1 MAGDPSFPHMDGS
14 GGFPMGPPSMAGTPG
29 PGAFG
34 PGAGTFGSAG
44 GFPGQGFGGPQSTYA
59 LPSGLG
65 AASSPYPPM
74 NSGYSQTAG
83 MHSGGFDSRA
93 EAAFSSAGHQNS
105 RSSFSNGGG
114 LYSGGAA
121 DAADPFTFLSSGI
134 GGLSMGGDESR
145 RNGAN
150 STSKS
155 PA

>member
-1 MAGDPSFPHMDGS
+1 
-14 GGFPMGPPSMAGTPG
+14 MAGTPG

-34 PGAGTFGSAG
+34 HAAGGFASAG
-44 GFPGQGFGGPQSTYA
+44 GFPGQSFGAPQSTYA

-74 NSGYSQTAG
+74 NSAYGHGAG

-93 EAAFSSAGHQNS
+93 EAAFSSAGHVNN
-105 RSSFSNGGG
+105 SSFSNGAG
-114 LYSGGAA
+114 LYGGGGAG
-121 DAADPFTFLSSGI
+121 DPSSDPFTFLSSGI
-134 GGLSMGGDESR
+134 GGLSMNDEGR

-150 STSKS
+150 TTSKS